1 LETIL
6 VLIVSCI
13 YLHQK
18 LKPKKPFY
26 LIKQPTMATKW
37 TIDSDQSDVL
47 IQMKDSTITYLGG
60 ETNHFDG
67 FVSLE
72 EDQIEDA
79 SLEFY
84 LDSNTFT
91 SQKRDESLQ
100 IKNNTATTK
109 KPLIRF
115 KSTSFQKIK
124 NNINFLKGYLT
135 IKDVTKMVELDA
147 EFIGINNYNG
157 SKKAAFEIKGDIN
170 RNDFGL
176 DKNFNNS
183 KEKFGLGKNLKLVA
197 NLEFS
202 I

>member
-1 LETIL
+1 METIL
-6 VLIVSCI
+6 VFKVSCI

-18 LKPKKPFY
+18 LKHKKPFY
-26 LIKQPTMATKW
+26 LLNQTIMATKW

-47 IQMKDSTITYLGG
+47 IKMKEGTITYLGG

-67 FVSLE
+67 FVSLD
-72 EDQIEDA
+72 EDQVEDA
-79 SLEFY
+79 SLEFF

-91 SQKRDESLQ
+91 SQKREESIL
-100 IKNNTATTK
+100 IKNSTSTTK

-147 EFIGINNYNG
+147 V
-157 SKKAAFEIKGDIN
+157 
-170 RNDFGL
+170 L
-176 DKNFNNS
+176 Q
-183 KEKFGLGKNLKLVA
+183 LVK
-197 NLEFS
+197 
-202 I
+202 

>member
-1 LETIL
+1 
-6 VLIVSCI
+6 
-13 YLHQK
+13 
-18 LKPKKPFY
+18 
-26 LIKQPTMATKW
+26 MATKW

-47 IQMKDSTITYLGG
+47 IKMKDSTITYLGG

-67 FVSLE
+67 YVSLE
-72 EDQIEDA
+72 EDQLEDA
-79 SLEFY
+79 SLEFF

-91 SQKRDESLQ
+91 SQKKTTSPH
-100 IKNNTATTK
+100 IKNNTTSKK

-115 KSTSFQKIK
+115 KSTSFQKFK

-176 DKNFNNS
+176 DKDFNNS
-183 KEKFGLGKNLKLVA
+183 KEKFGFGKNLKLVA

>member
-1 LETIL
+1 
-6 VLIVSCI
+6 
-13 YLHQK
+13 
-18 LKPKKPFY
+18 
-26 LIKQPTMATKW
+26 MATKW
-37 TIDSDQSDVL
+37 TLDSEQSDVL
-47 IQMKDSTITYLGG
+47 IRMKDTTITYLGG
-60 ETNHFDG
+60 ETNHFEG
-67 FVSLE
+67 FVSLD

-79 SLEFY
+79 SVEFF

-91 SQKRDESLQ
+91 SQKREEVLQ
-100 IKNNTATTK
+100 LKKDIVATK

-183 KEKFGLGKNLKLVA
+183 KEKFGFGKNLKLVA

>member
-1 LETIL
+1 MT
-6 VLIVSCI
+6 
-13 YLHQK
+13 
-18 LKPKKPFY
+18 
-26 LIKQPTMATKW
+26 TKW
-37 TIDSDQSDVL
+37 AIDADQSDVL
-47 IQMKDSTITYLGG
+47 IRMKNSTITYLGG
-60 ETNHFDG
+60 ETNHFNG
-67 FVSLE
+67 FVSID
-72 EDQIEDA
+72 EDEIEDA
-79 SLEFY
+79 SVEFT
-84 LDSNTFT
+84 LDSSTFP
-91 SQKRDESLQ
+91 SQKKDV
-100 IKNNTATTK
+100 KNITK
-109 KPLIRF
+109 KPMIRF

-176 DKNFNNS
+176 DKNFNYS
-183 KEKFGLGKNLKLVA
+183 KEQSGFGKNLKLVA

>member
-1 LETIL
+1 MT
-6 VLIVSCI
+6 
-13 YLHQK
+13 
-18 LKPKKPFY
+18 
-26 LIKQPTMATKW
+26 TKW

-47 IQMKDSTITYLGG
+47 IKMKDATITYLGN

-67 FVSLE
+67 FVSIE

-79 SLEFY
+79 SVEFF
-84 LDSNTFT
+84 LDSNTFS
-91 SQKRDESLQ
+91 SQKRDVSLQ
-100 IKNNTATTK
+100 NNSTVESTK

-135 IKDVTKMVELDA
+135 IKDITKMVELDA

-157 SKKAAFEIKGDIN
+157 VQKAAFEIKGDIN
-170 RNDFGL
+170 RRDFGL

>member
-1 LETIL
+1 
-6 VLIVSCI
+6 
-13 YLHQK
+13 
-18 LKPKKPFY
+18 
-26 LIKQPTMATKW
+26 MATKW

-47 IQMKDSTITYLGG
+47 IKMKDSTITYLGG

-67 FVSLE
+67 FVSLD

-79 SLEFY
+79 SVEFS
-84 LDSNTFT
+84 LDSNTFS
-91 SQKRDESLQ
+91 SQKKETALPR
-100 IKNNTATTK
+100 KNNIESTK
-109 KPLIRF
+109 KPMIRF

-157 SKKAAFEIKGDIN
+157 AKKAAFEIKGNIN
-170 RNDFGL
+170 RRDFGL

-183 KEKFGLGKNLKLVA
+183 KGKLGFGKDLKLIA

>member
-1 LETIL
+1 MT
-6 VLIVSCI
+6 
-13 YLHQK
+13 
-18 LKPKKPFY
+18 
-26 LIKQPTMATKW
+26 TKW

-47 IQMKDSTITYLGG
+47 IKMKDSTITYLGN

-67 FVSLE
+67 FVSID

-79 SLEFY
+79 SVEFF
-84 LDSNTFT
+84 LDSNTFS
-91 SQKRDESLQ
+91 SQKRDTALQ
-100 IKNNTATTK
+100 IKNNSGSNK

-135 IKDVTKMVELDA
+135 IKDITKMVELDA

-157 SKKAAFEIKGDIN
+157 VKKAAFEIKGDIN
-170 RNDFGL
+170 RRDFGL

-183 KEKFGLGKNLKLVA
+183 KGKFGFGKDLKLIA

>member
-1 LETIL
+1 MT
-6 VLIVSCI
+6 
-13 YLHQK
+13 
-18 LKPKKPFY
+18 
-26 LIKQPTMATKW
+26 TKW

-47 IQMKDSTITYLGG
+47 IKMKDATITYLGN

-67 FVSLE
+67 FVSIE

-79 SLEFY
+79 SVEFF
-84 LDSNTFT
+84 LDSNTFS
-91 SQKRDESLQ
+91 SQKRDASLQ
-100 IKNNTATTK
+100 NNTTVESTK

-135 IKDVTKMVELDA
+135 IKDITKMVELDA

-157 SKKAAFEIKGDIN
+157 VQKAAFEIKGDIN
-170 RNDFGL
+170 RRDFGL

>member
-1 LETIL
+1 MT
-6 VLIVSCI
+6 
-13 YLHQK
+13 
-18 LKPKKPFY
+18 
-26 LIKQPTMATKW
+26 TKW
-37 TIDSDQSDVL
+37 AIDADQSDVL
-47 IQMKDSTITYLGG
+47 IRMKNSTITYLGG
-60 ETNHFDG
+60 ETNHFNG
-67 FVSLE
+67 FVSID
-72 EDQIEDA
+72 EDEIEDA
-79 SLEFY
+79 SVEFT
-84 LDSNTFT
+84 LDSSTFP
-91 SQKRDESLQ
+91 SQ
-100 IKNNTATTK
+100 IKDVKNITK
-109 KPLIRF
+109 KPMIRF

-176 DKNFNNS
+176 DKNFNYS
-183 KEKFGLGKNLKLVA
+183 KEQSGFGKNLKLVA

>member
-1 LETIL
+1 
-6 VLIVSCI
+6 
-13 YLHQK
+13 
-18 LKPKKPFY
+18 
-26 LIKQPTMATKW
+26 MATKW

-47 IQMKDSTITYLGG
+47 IKMKDSTITYLGG

-67 FVSLE
+67 YVSLE

-84 LDSNTFT
+84 LDSNSFT
-91 SQKRDESLQ
+91 SQKNTTSPQ
-100 IKNNTATTK
+100 IKNNTATRK

-135 IKDVTKMVELDA
+135 IKDITKMVELDA

-176 DKNFNNS
+176 DKDFNNS
-183 KEKFGLGKNLKLVA
+183 KEKFGFGKNLKLVA

>member
-1 LETIL
+1 MTI
-6 VLIVSCI
+6 
-13 YLHQK
+13 
-18 LKPKKPFY
+18 
-26 LIKQPTMATKW
+26 KW

-47 IQMKDSTITYLGG
+47 IKMKDSTITYLGN

-67 FVSLE
+67 FVSID

-79 SLEFY
+79 SVEFF
-84 LDSNTFT
+84 LDSNTFS
-91 SQKRDESLQ
+91 SQKGDAVSQ
-100 IKNNTATTK
+100 IKNNNTTAK

-135 IKDVTKMVELDA
+135 IKDITKMVELDA

-157 SKKAAFEIKGDIN
+157 VKKAAFEIKGDIN
-170 RNDFGL
+170 RRDFGL

-183 KEKFGLGKNLKLVA
+183 KEKFGFGKDLKLIA

>member
-1 LETIL
+1 MT
-6 VLIVSCI
+6 
-13 YLHQK
+13 
-18 LKPKKPFY
+18 
-26 LIKQPTMATKW
+26 TKW

-47 IQMKDSTITYLGG
+47 IKMKDSTITYLGG

-67 FVSLE
+67 FVSLD

-79 SLEFY
+79 SVEFS
-84 LDSNTFT
+84 LDSNTFS
-91 SQKRDESLQ
+91 SQKRDVALQ
-100 IKNNTATTK
+100 NKNNVESTK

-157 SKKAAFEIKGDIN
+157 SKKAAFEIKGNIN
-170 RNDFGL
+170 RRDFGL

-183 KEKFGLGKNLKLVA
+183 KGKLGFGKDLKLIA

>member
-1 LETIL
+1 
-6 VLIVSCI
+6 
-13 YLHQK
+13 
-18 LKPKKPFY
+18 
-26 LIKQPTMATKW
+26 MATKW
-37 TIDSDQSDVL
+37 TLDSDQSDVL
-47 IQMKDSTITYLGG
+47 IKMKDTTITYLGG
-60 ETNHFDG
+60 ETNHFEG
-67 FVSLE
+67 FVSLD
-72 EDQIEDA
+72 EDQIQDA
-79 SLEFY
+79 SVEFF

-91 SQKRDESLQ
+91 SQKREESLPL
-100 IKNNTATTK
+100 KNETVQPK

-115 KSTSFQKIK
+115 KSTSFQKFK
-124 NNINFLKGYLT
+124 NNINFMKGYLT

-157 SKKAAFEIKGDIN
+157 SKKAAFEIKGEIN

-183 KEKFGLGKNLKLVA
+183 KEKFGFNKNLKLVA

>member
-1 LETIL
+1 MT
-6 VLIVSCI
+6 
-13 YLHQK
+13 
-18 LKPKKPFY
+18 
-26 LIKQPTMATKW
+26 TKW

-47 IQMKDSTITYLGG
+47 IKMKDATITYLGND
-60 ETNHFDG
+60 TNHFDG
-67 FVSLE
+67 FVSIV

-79 SLEFY
+79 SVEFF
-84 LDSNTFT
+84 LDSNTFS
-91 SQKRDESLQ
+91 SQNRDLAHQ
-100 IKNNTATTK
+100 LKNNGSSNK

-157 SKKAAFEIKGDIN
+157 VKKAAFEIKGDIN
-170 RNDFGL
+170 RRDFGL

-183 KEKFGLGKNLKLVA
+183 KGKFGFGKDLKLIA

>member
-1 LETIL
+1 METIL
-6 VLIVSCI
+6 VFKVSII
-13 YLHQK
+13 YLHQN
-18 LKPKKPFY
+18 LKPKKSFY
-26 LIKQPTMATKW
+26 QIKLTTMATKW
-37 TIDSDQSDVL
+37 TIDSNQSDVL

-72 EDQIEDA
+72 ENEIEDA
-79 SLEFY
+79 SVEFF
-84 LDSNTFT
+84 LDSNTF
-91 SQKRDESLQ
+91 SSKNSNAGLQNKNKR
-100 IKNNTATTK
+100 
-109 KPLIRF
+109 PLIRF

-183 KEKFGLGKNLKLVA
+183 KEKFGFGKNLKLVA

>member
-1 LETIL
+1 M
-6 VLIVSCI
+6 
-13 YLHQK
+13 
-18 LKPKKPFY
+18 P
-26 LIKQPTMATKW
+26 TKW
-37 TIDSDQSDVL
+37 TLDSDQSDVQ
-47 IQMKDSTITYLGG
+47 IKMKDTTITYLGG
-60 ETNHFDG
+60 ETNLFEG
-67 FVSLE
+67 FVSLY
-72 EDQIEDA
+72 EDEIQDA
-79 SLEFY
+79 SVEFF

-91 SQKRDESLQ
+91 SNKREESLTS
-100 IKNNTATTK
+100 KNDTVLPK

-157 SKKAAFEIKGDIN
+157 SNKAAFEIKGDIN

-183 KEKFGLGKNLKLVA
+183 KEKFGFNKNLKLVA

>member
-1 LETIL
+1 MT
-6 VLIVSCI
+6 
-13 YLHQK
+13 
-18 LKPKKPFY
+18 
-26 LIKQPTMATKW
+26 TKW

-47 IQMKDSTITYLGG
+47 IKLKDTTITYLGG

-67 FVSLE
+67 FVSLDK
-72 EDQIEDA
+72 DQIQDA
-79 SLEFY
+79 SVEFF

-91 SQKRDESLQ
+91 SQKNSVQTQL
-100 IKNNTATTK
+100 KNDTVSTK

-115 KSTSFQKIK
+115 KSTSFQKFK

-157 SKKAAFEIKGDIN
+157 AKKAAFEIKGDIN

-176 DKNFNNS
+176 DKNFNDS
-183 KEKFGLGKNLKLVA
+183 KEIFGFGKNLKLVA

>member
-1 LETIL
+1 
-6 VLIVSCI
+6 
-13 YLHQK
+13 
-18 LKPKKPFY
+18 
-26 LIKQPTMATKW
+26 MATKW

-47 IQMKDSTITYLGG
+47 IKMKDSTITYLGG

-79 SLEFY
+79 SLEFF

-91 SQKRDESLQ
+91 SQKSAAPSQ
-100 IKNNTATTK
+100 IKTNTASKK
-109 KPLIRF
+109 KPFIRF
-115 KSTSFQKIK
+115 KSTSFQKFK

-176 DKNFNNS
+176 DKDFNNS
-183 KEKFGLGKNLKLVA
+183 KEKFGFGKNLKLVA

>member
-1 LETIL
+1 MT
-6 VLIVSCI
+6 
-13 YLHQK
+13 
-18 LKPKKPFY
+18 
-26 LIKQPTMATKW
+26 TKW

-47 IQMKDSTITYLGG
+47 IKMKDATITYLGN

-67 FVSLE
+67 FVSID

-79 SLEFY
+79 SVEFF
-84 LDSNTFT
+84 LDSNTFS
-91 SQKRDESLQ
+91 SQKRNTVLQ
-100 IKNNTATTK
+100 IKNNGDASK

-135 IKDVTKMVELDA
+135 IKDITKMVELDA

-157 SKKAAFEIKGDIN
+157 VKKAAFEIKGDIN
-170 RNDFGL
+170 RRDFGL

-183 KEKFGLGKNLKLVA
+183 KGKFGFGKDLKLIA